1 MEFYQ
6 NNTCLDRFAHYCTNR
21 FTYMSSSSFS
31 FTKKYPIFLKGL

>member
-31 FTKKYPIFLKGL
+31 FTKKVSDLFKGL